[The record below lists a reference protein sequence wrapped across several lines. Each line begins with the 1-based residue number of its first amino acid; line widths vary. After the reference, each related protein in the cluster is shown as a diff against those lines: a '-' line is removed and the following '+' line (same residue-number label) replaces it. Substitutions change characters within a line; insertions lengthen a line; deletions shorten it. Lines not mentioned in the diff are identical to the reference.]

1 METFCSKEHWP
12 PGGAGSCCSR
22 RNWSRVGCGG
32 GNHNLTVGGGEGMG
46 GGKLVWS
53 QAVTALPWEA
63 RPALPRVGRSQLSSG
78 MPLASGPGSEF
89 SAGGGEGLPPGG
101 RRRGHPLP
109 GASGQRL

>member
-1 METFCSKEHWP
+1 
-12 PGGAGSCCSR
+12 
-22 RNWSRVGCGG
+22 
-32 GNHNLTVGGGEGMG
+32 MG

-78 MPLASGPGSEF
+78 VPLASGPGSEF

-109 GASGQRL
+109 GASGHRL